1 MILNH
6 THTTHSLWPF
16 SSACLPLEAET
27 LRLERRSL
35 YNDLT
40 SIFKHINLFVFEGAI
55 RPFTRSY
62 FFGLTQKVTKKVK
75 ASSSPFLLVQE
86 FFSFAVLRPV
96 RRSPYLSLRR
106 SFRSFRPGSPHPA
119 ALQESAQTCG
129 REFAM
134 CDSSSEKSL
143 QTLTLEDFAA

>member
-1 MILNH
+1 MEKKEERS
-6 THTTHSLWPF
+6 SLW
-16 SSACLPLEAET
+16 SLAIL
-27 LRLERRSL
+27 LRIVFRQRRRL
-35 YNDLT
+35 CGLNEYKN
-40 SIFKHINLFVFEGAI
+40 IFIFEGAI

-129 REFAM
+129 REFTM
-134 CDSSSEKSL
+134 CDSSSEKFL
-143 QTLTLEDFAA
+143 YDGGAKDFAA